1 MYKRQSP
8 TTPSLESDSVE
19 SSEFKR
25 DYIDAF
31 ASYGW
36 MVVIGWAALAVLF
49 TALFVP
55 AGYGGRIVTGF
66 LVLGVLGVL
75 VNLVDRRGSVG
86 PRLCG
91 ALATLAAGAAFGGG
105 VAILFEGDF
114 APSIGYGVWVGA
126 AGLGLVLLACLI
138 GTRQR
143 PATA

>member
-1 MYKRQSP
+1 VG
-8 TTPSLESDSVE
+8 TTAPELDSGGDG

-36 MVVIGWAALAVLF
+36 IAVIVWAALATIF

-55 AGYGGRIVTGF
+55 AGYGGRIATGF
-66 LVLGVLGVL
+66 LVLGVLGAL
-75 VNLVDRRGSVG
+75 INLADRRGSVG
-86 PRLCG
+86 PRLTG
-91 ALATLAAGAAFGGG
+91 AIATLAGAAAFGVG
-105 VAILFEGDF
+105 VSILFDGDF

-138 GTRQR
+138 GTRR
-143 PATA
+143 TPAAA